1 MYERKR
7 QETAVRESMRW
18 EQMQAARQ
26 AEAERLQAVRDAGLK
41 CKTNKSSEHYNIIS
55 LEYHQ
60 SKEGQQLRYKV
71 GMSALSTH

>member
-7 QETAVRESMRW
+7 QEVAVRESMRW

-26 AEAERLQAVRDAGLK
+26 AESERLQAVRDAGLK

-55 LEYHQ
+55 LEYNQ

-71 GMSALSTH
+71 GL